1 MDGIYAEHT
10 RPIQSYNEK
19 NMKEMMDYR
28 KRYGLR
34 RDIKEYGFEVLPEEE
49 LRQGG
54 FEVTD
59 RSVIRKYN
67 ELGGWIADNLL
78 RLVGRN
84 GLRGIGLDGYAGV
97 AFFLAITPVSQKKG
111 DTKMRLC
118 ISFPVQQVL

>member
-59 RSVIRKYN
+59 RASSGNITS
-67 ELGGWIADNLL
+67 WA
-78 RLVGRN
+78 VG
-84 GLRGIGLDGYAGV
+84 LP
-97 AFFLAITPVSQKKG
+97 T
-111 DTKMRLC
+111 TC
-118 ISFPVQQVL
+118 

>member
-1 MDGIYAEHT
+1 MANESGWGIEDHWPVLIETNQKDMAIMDGIYAEHT
-10 RPIQSYNEK
+10 RPIQSYSEK

-59 RSVIRKYN
+59 RSVIRK
-67 ELGGWIADNLL
+67 
-78 RLVGRN
+78 V
-84 GLRGIGLDGYAGV
+84 
-97 AFFLAITPVSQKKG
+97 
-111 DTKMRLC
+111 
-118 ISFPVQQVL
+118 